1 MRRHAKVI
9 VSIVKMSDVR
19 GDRGDRCDRCQITGV
34 KFHMITPR
42 HAKAFHVVFIC
53 FSPMLVS
60 SLGGRMEEE
69 EGWRSENDR

>member
-19 GDRGDRCDRCQITGV
+19 GDRGDRGDRCQITGV

-42 HAKAFHVVFIC
+42 HAKAYFVFIC

-69 EGWRSENDR
+69 EGSYIFI